1 MVGPCSIHDLTAAM
15 EYATRLQSL
24 RNQYQSRLEIVMR
37 TYFEK
42 PRTVVGWKGLISDP
56 DLNGSYR
63 VNHGLELARKLLL
76 QVNELGVP
84 TATEFL
90 DMVTGQFIADLI
102 SWGAIGA
109 RTTESQIHLDISVQG
124 SGVVRP
130 ITEKTE
136 IKSSITELIDSVY
149 VREGDQVNKGDVL
162 LRFRT
167 NNSDYKINYQTNR
180 LNDYEAHLSDLAYLA
195 KGECPARFHSPVRQ
209 QEYTYFIKKQKELKT
224 SLAQAEKEYKRNKNL
239 FDKKVISEE
248 EYDKYY
254 FQYQSRQNELASL
267 IQSQLS
273 TWQADLNT
281 YRNSRSEMNTTLKQ
295 ELKDKELYIV
305 RSPISGTIDQFSGIY
320 RGSSIQAGQSLA
332 VISPDS
338 TLCMEIY
345 VTPRNIGFMSLG
357 MPVNVQVESFNYN
370 EWGTLPGKVT
380 EISSDF
386 LTDSQGNS
394 FYKVKCQM
402 ERNYLMLKSGQK
414 GILKKGMTVSAH
426 FMITRRSLF
435 DLLYQKIDDW
445 ANPKQYENN
454 AMIAKF

>member
-1 MVGPCSIHDLTAAM
+1 MLLPNEWIENSIETYIYQHTTKSQIIYWVVLAAVTAAM
-15 EYATRLQSL
+15 IAL
-24 RNQYQSRLEIVMR
+24 
-37 TYFEK
+37 
-42 PRTVVGWKGLISDP
+42 P
-56 DLNGSYR
+56 
-63 VNHGLELARKLLL
+63 
-76 QVNELGVP
+76 
-84 TATEFL
+84 
-90 DMVTGQFIADLI
+90 FIYV
-102 SWGAIGA
+102 
-109 RTTESQIHLDISVQG
+109 DISVQG

-180 LNDYEAHLSDLAYLA
+180 LNDYQAHLTDLAYLA
-195 KGECPARFHSPVRQ
+195 KGECPVVFHSPVRQ
-209 QEYTYFIKKQKELKT
+209 QEYTYFIKKKEELET

-254 FQYQSRQNELASL
+254 FQYQSQQNELASL